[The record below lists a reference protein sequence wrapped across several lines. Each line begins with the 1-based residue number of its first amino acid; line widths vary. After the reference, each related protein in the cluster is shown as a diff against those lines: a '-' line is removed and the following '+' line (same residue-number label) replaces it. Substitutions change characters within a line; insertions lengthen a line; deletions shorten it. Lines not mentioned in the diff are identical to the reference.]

1 MTGGGASSEPD
12 IVRPEEEKII
22 LWLVLNEVMGYVC
35 S

>member
-1 MTGGGASSEPD
+1 MGGGNSSEPD

-22 LWLVLNEVMGYVC
+22 LWLVHPKEVMVYVC